1 MIIKDIKINNFRSY
15 YGSNYLSLSKGLT
28 LIIGDNGDGKT
39 TLFEALEWL
48 FDTTGEN
55 RKDSHIS
62 EKRKSE
68 LEIGESDVVSVNIT
82 FEHDGEKEIEKSF
95 TFEKISEDNI
105 RTKDYKFVG
114 YYNDGAER
122 YSTAGDRLLNM
133 CFEPVIRNYCMFKG
147 EDKLNVFGKDDT
159 ALKILVDT
167 FSGIKDFDK
176 LVELT
181 SSFEQSSARAANR
194 ELQNDKKVSNQ
205 AKELNAQLN
214 DIINDIQSIKAEL
227 NQKKISISDFSSKLE
242 LLEKNQETSE
252 RYQAIKERIKSL
264 KDKRAKLVALSS
276 CEYST
281 NLLDEYWILRSFPA
295 IIKEFSA
302 KVSALSKEKRR
313 LDKQETERRAKEA
326 GEREA
331 LSKIQKLA
339 NDAVPLPWN
348 LPDEATM
355 KEMID
360 DEICKVCGRPAPKG
374 SEAYE
379 FMCHKMNEYLAH
391 IAAEANKNSG
401 TKEGEEK
408 PLFPNSFINELHS
421 RQIKLSGDTEQ
432 EISKIATTIS
442 DRLEF
447 VAKRKAELA
456 EVEKQLQ
463 DLETEQNDLLMQ
475 SGLSSELLD
484 KSISDLKG
492 FFDAKSRA
500 EIRVAELESNLQFKE
515 VEKANVQEKLSQL
528 EPTSSMTQVFQRV
541 HTAFEKITKAFANA
555 KEQNINNF
563 LQMLEAESN
572 RYLQKLNKND
582 FYGII
587 RIRKTFNNS
596 ARIELYSDNG
606 TRIENPN
613 GALKTTMYMSVLFAI
628 SQITTLKR
636 EQDYPLIFD
645 APTSSFGG
653 FKEDTF
659 YNVIDTIDKQC
670 VIVTKDLLNID
681 KATGQKELDFDTINN
696 LSCSVY
702 RIEKVEPF
710 NDKDLST
717 IQTVIKQVR

>member
-1 MIIKDIKINNFRSY
+1 MIIKNIRINNFRSY
-15 YGSNYLSLSKGLT
+15 YGNNQLSLSDRLT

-55 RKDSHIS
+55 RKESHIS

-68 LEIGESDVVSVNIT
+68 LEIGESDVVSVGIT

-95 TFEKISEDNI
+95 IFERTSETEI
-105 RTKDYKFVG
+105 RTRDYKFVG
-114 YYNDGAER
+114 YFIEGPER
-122 YSTAGDRLLNM
+122 QSISGDRLLNM
-133 CFEPVIRNYCMFKG
+133 CFEPVIRQYCLFKG
-147 EDKLNVFGKDDT
+147 ENELNVFDNET
-159 ALKILVDT
+159 ALKTLVDT
-167 FSGIKDFDK
+167 FSGIRQFDE
-176 LVELT
+176 LVEMT
-181 SSFEQSSARAANR
+181 ANFEQKSANAANK

-205 AKELNAQLN
+205 AKELNSQLLSIVTAIQ
-214 DIINDIQSIKAEL
+214 DIKNEL
-227 NQKKISISDFSSKLE
+227 NQKKISISEFSSKLE

-252 RYQAIKERIKSL
+252 HYQDLKERIKAL
-264 KDKRAKLVALSS
+264 KDKRARLSYLSS
-276 CEYST
+276 CDYST
-281 NLLDEYWILRSFPA
+281 SLLDEYWILRPFPA
-295 IIKEFSA
+295 IIKEFST
-302 KVSALSKEKRR
+302 KVSSLSLEKRR
-313 LDKQETERRAKEA
+313 LEKQETERRAREA

-331 LSKIQKLA
+331 ISKIQKLA

-360 DEICKVCGRPAPKG
+360 DEICKVCNRPAPKG
-374 SEAYE
+374 SDAYN
-379 FMCHKMNEYLAH
+379 FMVNKLNEYLAH
-391 IAAEANKNSG
+391 ITAEANKQSQAIENE
-401 TKEGEEK
+401 T

-421 RQIKLSGDTEQ
+421 RQIKLSGETEQ

-447 VAKRKAELA
+447 ISQRKAELD
-456 EVEKQLQ
+456 EVDKQLQ

-475 SGLSSELLD
+475 SGLSADLLD
-484 KSISDLKG
+484 KSISDLRG

-500 EIRVAELESNLQFKE
+500 EIRVAELETNLQLKE
-515 VEKANVQEKLSQL
+515 HARAEVQEKLSQL
-528 EPTSSMTQVFQRV
+528 EPTSSMTQVYQRV
-541 HTAFEKITKAFANA
+541 HTAFEKITKAFSNA
-555 KEQNINNF
+555 KEKNINNF
-563 LQMLEAESN
+563 LQMLETESN
-572 RYLQKLNKND
+572 KYLQKLNKND

-587 RIRKTFNNS
+587 RIRKTINNS
-596 ARIELYSDNG
+596 ARIELYSENN
-606 TRIENPN
+606 TVIENPN

-636 EQDYPLIFD
+636 EKDYPLIFD

-670 VIVTKDLLNID
+670 IIVTKDLLNID
-681 KATGQKELDFDTINN
+681 KVTGQKKLDYDTINK

-717 IQTVIKQVR
+717 IQTIVKQVR

>member
-1 MIIKDIKINNFRSY
+1 MIIKEIQINNFRSY
-15 YGSNYLSLSKGLT
+15 YGSNHLSLSKGLT

-68 LEIGESDVVSVNIT
+68 LEIGESDEVSVSIT
-82 FEHDGEKEIEKSF
+82 FEHDGEKEIKKSF
-95 TFEKISEDNI
+95 YFERESEELI

-114 YYNDGAER
+114 YFLEGAER
-122 YSTAGDRLLNM
+122 YSIAGDRLLNM
-133 CFEPVIRNYCMFKG
+133 CFEPVIREYCMFKG
-147 EDKLNVFGKDDT
+147 EEKLNVFDNDT
-159 ALKILVDT
+159 ALKTLVDT
-167 FSGIKDFDK
+167 FSGIKQFDE

-181 SSFEQSSARAANR
+181 ANFEQKSANAANR
-194 ELQNDKKVSNQ
+194 ELTNDKKVSRQ
-205 AKELNAQLN
+205 AKELNTQLT
-214 DIINDIQSIKAEL
+214 DVVNDIQNIKTEL
-227 NQKKISISDFSSKLE
+227 NQKKVSISEFSSKLE

-252 RYQAIKERIKSL
+252 RYQEIKERIKGL
-264 KDKRAKLVALSS
+264 KDKRAKLAALSS

-281 NLLDEYWILRSFPA
+281 NLLDEQWILRSFPS

-302 KVSALSKEKRR
+302 KVSSLSREKRR
-313 LDKQETERRAKEA
+313 LDKQETERKAKEA

-331 LSKIQKLA
+331 ISKIQKLA
-339 NDAVPLPWN
+339 NNAVPLPWN

-379 FMCHKMNEYLAH
+379 FMCNKLNEYLTH
-391 IAAEANKNSG
+391 ITTEAKLHSVS
-401 TKEGEEK
+401 TDDEK

-421 RQIKLSGDTEQ
+421 RQIKLSGETEQ

-442 DRLEF
+442 DYLEF
-447 VAKRKAELA
+447 VTKRKAELA

-463 DLETEQNDLLMQ
+463 ELETEQNDLLLQ
-475 SGLSSELLD
+475 SGLSADLLD
-484 KSISDLKG
+484 KNISDLRG
-492 FFDAKSRA
+492 FFEAKSRA
-500 EIRVAELESNLQFKE
+500 ESRVSELETTLKFRE
-515 VEKANVQEKLSQL
+515 TRKAEIQEKLSQL
-528 EPTSSMTQVFQRV
+528 EPTSSMTQVYQRV
-541 HTAFEKITKAFANA
+541 HSAFERIAKAFVNA
-555 KEQNINNF
+555 KEQNVRNF

-572 RYLQKLNKND
+572 NYLQKLNKND

-587 RIRKTFNNS
+587 RIRKTLNNS
-596 ARIELYSDNG
+596 ARVELYSDNG

-681 KATGQKELDFDTINN
+681 KVTGQKMLDYDTINK

-717 IQTVIKQVR
+717 IQTIVKHVR

>member
-1 MIIKDIKINNFRSY
+1 MIIKEIQINNFRSY
-15 YGSNYLSLSKGLT
+15 YGSNHLSLSKGLT

-68 LEIGESDVVSVNIT
+68 LEIGESDEVSVSIT
-82 FEHDGEKEIEKSF
+82 FEHDGEKEIKKSF
-95 TFEKISEDNI
+95 YFERESEELI

-114 YYNDGAER
+114 YFLEGAER
-122 YSTAGDRLLNM
+122 YSIAGDRLLNM
-133 CFEPVIRNYCMFKG
+133 CFEPVIREYCMFKG
-147 EDKLNVFGKDDT
+147 EEKLNVFDNDT
-159 ALKILVDT
+159 ALKTLVDT
-167 FSGIKDFDK
+167 FSGIKQFDE

-181 SSFEQSSARAANR
+181 ANFEQKSANAANR
-194 ELQNDKKVSNQ
+194 ELTNDKKVSRQ
-205 AKELNAQLN
+205 AKELNTQLT
-214 DIINDIQSIKAEL
+214 DVSNDIQNIKTEL
-227 NQKKISISDFSSKLE
+227 AQKKISISEFSSKLE

-252 RYQAIKERIKSL
+252 RYQAIKERIKGL
-264 KDKRAKLVALSS
+264 KDKRAKLAALSS

-281 NLLDEYWILRSFPA
+281 NLLDEQWILRSFPS

-302 KVSALSKEKRR
+302 KVSSLSREKRR
-313 LDKQETERRAKEA
+313 LDKQETERKAKEA

-331 LSKIQKLA
+331 ISKIQKLA
-339 NDAVPLPWN
+339 NNAVPLPWN

-379 FMCHKMNEYLAH
+379 FMCNKLNEYLTH
-391 IAAEANKNSG
+391 ITTEAKLHSVS
-401 TKEGEEK
+401 TDDEK

-421 RQIKLSGDTEQ
+421 RQIKLSGETEQ

-442 DRLEF
+442 DYLEF
-447 VAKRKAELA
+447 VTKRKAELA

-463 DLETEQNDLLMQ
+463 ELETEQNNLLLQ
-475 SGLSSELLD
+475 SGLSADLLD
-484 KSISDLKG
+484 KNISDLRG
-492 FFDAKSRA
+492 FFEAKSRA
-500 EIRVAELESNLQFKE
+500 ESRVSELETTLKFRE
-515 VEKANVQEKLSQL
+515 TRKAEIQEKLSQL
-528 EPTSSMTQVFQRV
+528 EPTSSMTQVYQRV
-541 HTAFEKITKAFANA
+541 HSAFERIAKAFVNA
-555 KEQNINNF
+555 KEQNVRNF

-572 RYLQKLNKND
+572 NYLQKLNKND

-587 RIRKTFNNS
+587 RIRKTLNNS

-681 KATGQKELDFDTINN
+681 KITGQKMLDYDTINK

-717 IQTVIKQVR
+717 IQTIVKHVR

>member
-1 MIIKDIKINNFRSY
+1 MIIKEIKITNFRSY
-15 YGSNYLSLSKGLT
+15 YGSNHLSLSKGLT
-28 LIIGDNGDGKT
+28 LVIGDNGDGKT

-68 LEIGESDVVSVNIT
+68 LEIGESDEVSVNIT
-82 FEHDGEKEIEKSF
+82 FEHDGEKEIKKSF
-95 TFEKISEDNI
+95 TFERISEDNI

-114 YYNDGAER
+114 YFIDGAER
-122 YSTAGDRLLNM
+122 HSIAGDRLLNM
-133 CFEPVIRNYCMFKG
+133 CFEPVIRKYCLFKG
-147 EDKLNVFGKDDT
+147 ENELNVFDNDT
-159 ALKILVDT
+159 ALKTLVDT
-167 FSGIKDFDK
+167 FSGIRDFDR
-176 LVELT
+176 LVDLT
-181 SSFEQSSARAANR
+181 SNFEQSSARAANR

-214 DIINDIQSIKAEL
+214 DVTNDIQSIKTEL
-227 NQKKISISDFSSKLE
+227 NQKKISINEFSSKLE

-252 RYQAIKERIKSL
+252 RYQAIKERIKGL
-264 KDKRAKLVALSS
+264 KDKRAKLVAWSS

-281 NLLDEYWILRSFPA
+281 NLLDEYWILRPFPA

-302 KVSALSKEKRR
+302 KVSALSKEKRK
-313 LDKQETERRAKEA
+313 LETERRAKEA
-326 GEREA
+326 GKREA
-331 LSKIQKLA
+331 ISKIQKLA

-379 FMCHKMNEYLAH
+379 FMCNKLNEYLAH

-401 TKEGEEK
+401 TKEDDEK
-408 PLFPNSFINELHS
+408 PLFSNSFINELHS

-447 VAKRKAELA
+447 VTKRKAELT
-456 EVEKQLQ
+456 EVDKQLKE
-463 DLETEQNDLLMQ
+463 LETEQNDLLMQ
-475 SGLSSELLD
+475 SGLSAELLD
-484 KSISDLKG
+484 KSISDLRG

-500 EIRVAELESNLQFKE
+500 ESRVSKLETTLIFKE
-515 VEKANVQEKLSQL
+515 SERAEIQKKLSQL
-528 EPTSSMTQVFQRV
+528 EPTSSMTQVYQRV
-541 HTAFEKITKAFANA
+541 HTAFERITKAFANA

-563 LQMLEAESN
+563 LQMLETESN
-572 RYLQKLNKND
+572 KYLQKLNKND

-587 RIRKTFNNS
+587 RIRKTINNS
-596 ARIELYSDNG
+596 ARIELYSDNR

-645 APTSSFGG
+645 APTSSFGD

-681 KATGQKELDFDTINN
+681 KATGQKKLDLDTINK

-717 IQTVIKQVR
+717 IQTIVKQIR

>member
-1 MIIKDIKINNFRSY
+1 MV
-15 YGSNYLSLSKGLT
+15 
-28 LIIGDNGDGKT
+28 IGDNGDGKT

-48 FDTTGEN
+48 FNTTGEN
-55 RKDSHIS
+55 QKDSHIS

-68 LEIGESDVVSVNIT
+68 LEIGESDEVSVSIT

-95 TFEKISEDNI
+95 TFERISEANI

-114 YYNDGAER
+114 YFIDGAER
-122 YSTAGDRLLNM
+122 RSIIGDRLLNM
-133 CFEPVIRNYCMFKG
+133 CFEPVIRKYCLFKG
-147 EDKLNVFGKDDT
+147 ENELNVFDNDT
-159 ALKILVDT
+159 ALKTLVDT
-167 FSGIKDFDK
+167 FSGIREFDN

-181 SSFEQSSARAANR
+181 SSFEQSSARAANQ

-214 DIINDIQSIKAEL
+214 DVTNDIHSIKTEL
-227 NQKKISISDFSSKLE
+227 NQKKISINDFSAKLE

-252 RYQAIKERIKSL
+252 RYQAIKERIKGL
-264 KDKRAKLVALSS
+264 KDKRAKLVAWSS

-302 KVSALSKEKRR
+302 KVSALDKEKRR
-313 LDKQETERRAKEA
+313 LDKQETERRAMAE
-326 GEREA
+326 GERKA
-331 LSKIQKLA
+331 ISKIQKLA

-355 KEMID
+355 QEMID
-360 DEICKVCGRPAPKG
+360 DEICKVCGRPAQKG
-374 SEAYE
+374 SAAYE
-379 FMCHKMNEYLAH
+379 FMCNKLNEYLAH
-391 IAAEANKNSG
+391 IAAKANKNSG
-401 TKEGEEK
+401 TKEDDEK
-408 PLFPNSFINELHS
+408 PLFPNSFIDELRS

-447 VAKRKAELA
+447 VTKRKAELA
-456 EVEKQLQ
+456 EVDKQLQ
-463 DLETEQNDLLMQ
+463 ELETEQNDLLMQ
-475 SGLSSELLD
+475 SGVSAELLD
-484 KSISDLKG
+484 KSISDLRG

-500 EIRVAELESNLQFKE
+500 ESRASELETTLKSKE
-515 VEKANVQEKLSQL
+515 SARTEIQEKLSQL
-528 EPTSSMTQVFQRV
+528 EPRSSMAQVYQRV
-541 HTAFEKITKAFANA
+541 HTAFERITKAFAHA
-555 KEQNINNF
+555 KEQNIDNF
-563 LQMLEAESN
+563 LQMLETESN
-572 RYLQKLNKND
+572 KYLQKLNKND

-587 RIRKTFNNS
+587 RTRKTINNS
-596 ARIELYSDNG
+596 ARIELCSNND

-613 GALKTTMYMSVLFAI
+613 GALRTTMYMSVLFAI

-659 YNVIDTIDKQC
+659 YNVINTIDKQC
-670 VIVTKDLLNID
+670 LIVTKDLLNID
-681 KATGQKELDFDTINN
+681 KATGQKALDFDTINK

-710 NDKDLST
+710 NDMDLST
-717 IQTVIKQVR
+717 IQTVVTQVR

>member
-1 MIIKDIKINNFRSY
+1 MIIKEVKINNFRSY
-15 YGSNYLSLSKGLT
+15 YGSNHLSLSKGLT

-39 TLFEALEWL
+39 TLYEALDWL
-48 FDTTGEN
+48 FDTKGEN

-68 LEIGESDVVSVNIT
+68 LEIGESDEVCVSIT

-95 TFEKISEDNI
+95 VFERISEENI
-105 RTKDYKFVG
+105 RTRDYKFVG
-114 YYNDGAER
+114 YFIEGTER
-122 YSTAGDRLLNM
+122 HSIAGDRLLNS
-133 CFEPVIRNYCMFKG
+133 CFETVIREYCMFKG
-147 EDKLNVFGKDDT
+147 EDKLNVFDNET
-159 ALKILVDT
+159 ALKTLVDT
-167 FSGIKDFDK
+167 FSGIRQFDE
-176 LVELT
+176 LVEIT
-181 SSFEQSSARAANR
+181 SNFEQKSANAANR

-205 AKELNAQLN
+205 AKDLNSQLN
-214 DIINDIQSIKAEL
+214 DVINDIQSIKTEL
-227 NQKKISISDFSSKLE
+227 GQKRISISDFSSRLE
-242 LLEKNQETSE
+242 QLEKNQETSE
-252 RYQAIKERIKSL
+252 RYQAIKERIKGL
-264 KDKRAKLVALSS
+264 KDKRAKLAASS
-276 CEYST
+276 FCEYST
-281 NLLDEYWILRSFPA
+281 NLLDEYWILRSFPS

-331 LSKIQKLA
+331 ISKIQKLA
-339 NDAVPLPWN
+339 NDAVPLPWH

-355 KEMID
+355 KEMIE

-379 FMCHKMNEYLAH
+379 FMRNKLNEYLAH
-391 IAAEANKNSG
+391 IAEEANKNAN
-401 TKEGEEK
+401 ERENAQK

-421 RQIKLSGDTEQ
+421 RQIRLSGDTEQ

-447 VAKRKAELA
+447 ITKRKNELA
-456 EVEKQLQ
+456 EVEKQLRE
-463 DLETEQNDLLMQ
+463 LETEQNDLLMQ
-475 SGLSSELLD
+475 SDLKAEWLD

-492 FFDAKSRA
+492 YFEAKSRA
-500 EIRVAELESNLQFKE
+500 ESRVSELETTLKFKE
-515 VEKANVQEKLSQL
+515 NTKNELQEKLSKL
-528 EPTSSMTQVFQRV
+528 EPTSSMTQVYQRV
-541 HTAFEKITKAFANA
+541 HTAFERITKAFLNA
-555 KEQNINNF
+555 KEQNVNNF
-563 LQMLEAESN
+563 LQMLESESN
-572 RYLQKLNKND
+572 KYLQKLNKND

-587 RIRKTFNNS
+587 RIRKTINNS
-596 ARIELYSDNG
+596 ARIELYSGNG

-681 KATGQKELDFDTINN
+681 KTTGQKTLDFDTINK

-717 IQTVIKQVR
+717 IQTVVKQIR